1 MGYSDANYQ
10 MGKMLHQEYEAK
22 YSLPVELLSPAEDSK
37 RIPFKTASLTIAV
50 VIAGFFIALS
60 LLI

>member
-10 MGKMLHQEYEAK
+10 IGKMLHQEYEAK
-22 YSLPVELLSPAEDSK
+22 YSVPVELVDSAEDRK
-37 RIPFKTASLTIAV
+37 RKSLKIASFAFAAV
-50 VIAGFFIALS
+50 VAGIFTALS

>member
-22 YSLPVELLSPAEDSK
+22 YSLPVQLLSPAEDSK
-37 RIPFKTASLTIAV
+37 RTPFKTASLTIAV
-50 VIAGFFIALS
+50 VLS
-60 LLI
+60 LIHI